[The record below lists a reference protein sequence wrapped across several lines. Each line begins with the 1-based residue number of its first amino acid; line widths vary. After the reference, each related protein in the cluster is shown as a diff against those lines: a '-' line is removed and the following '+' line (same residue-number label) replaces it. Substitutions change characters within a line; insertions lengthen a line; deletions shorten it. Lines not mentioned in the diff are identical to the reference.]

1 MIKQGL
7 QIGLLMPAVA
17 TQKLRLVLLQQWWNY
32 VQRCSDL
39 GWFRPR
45 MGPDLWADLH
55 KMQSTFFRS
64 FGTPVKAAGSGARV
78 AAEQSTHE

>member
-1 MIKQGL
+1 MIKQGV
-7 QIGLLMPAVA
+7 QIWCLMPAVA

-45 MGPDLWADLH
+45 MGGPI
-55 KMQSTFFRS
+55 
-64 FGTPVKAAGSGARV
+64 
-78 AAEQSTHE
+78 